1 MALYSLR
8 ANPIGVEGMKK
19 TERVNWLRQRKKGF
33 IRYCLTTGLPF
44 SAFMVVGTAFIR
56 NDFYLD
62 VLSRSSFRLY
72 VLTIVGAFFY
82 SGLLWLAND
91 FLYRKQYS
99 VVEAIRLCFW

>member
-1 MALYSLR
+1 SLKV
-8 ANPIGVEGMKK
+8 NPIGVEGMKK
-19 TERVNWLRQRKKGF
+19 VERVNWLRQRKKGF

-44 SAFMVVGTAFIR
+44 STFMVVGTAFIR

-91 FLYRKQYS
+91 FLYRKHKNS
-99 VVEAIRLCFW
+99 IRTGRRI